1 MHPTQHRYRTSDSE
15 TGVGSNCKNP
25 ARDASKSLNVI
36 MRRAHLVLFT
46 TLIAVG
52 SASVFGAAPGSVS
65 GVVRDSAGMAQIG
78 AEVQL
83 LRPDMTVIASVYTN
97 EAGHFTIPS
106 VLPGRYAVKAMGES
120 FLPSLRE
127 DVRVRTSTVVNLTL
141 NTLYEVMQWL
151 PSEPRAAN
159 TEQDDW
165 KWTLRSAANR
175 PLLRWLEDGPLVVV
189 SDGSGTAPRLKA
201 RLMAVGQEGTFG
213 ESGERVMA
221 TVEETPASSRELLAQ
236 VDFDPGSDAS
246 LESMLGF
253 RQDLGFAGAVQTV
266 GAVAIHPEIDT
277 AGSEGLD
284 EAAIRSWETIHLGS
298 DLEAEVGSTQ
308 VLARFAQDSPNTVAA
323 ALPFATVAWRNG
335 DQSVRYRLATSVPAS
350 PNLEDTQSQ
359 AWLPALSMRNGQL
372 AMEHGLHQEIG
383 WERQTGNSDLAVLVY
398 ADKMD
403 NPMMEAM
410 ERSMNGFGNGLGYGP
425 VHEHRNI
432 PGVTGAAAM
441 PPMVAQMLYDA
452 ASGLVRTAGPGFSS
466 AGMQAT
472 AEHRLP
478 GRSQIRVSYANGS
491 ALTLGSAPQAA
502 GQPAM
507 QQIGLAQLL
516 ALAHARHA
524 QTYSISLS
532 GTLEGSGTRWRA
544 TYHWQPEAT
553 VTPVAS
559 FSENDAEPY
568 LNLQLR
574 QPIRLR
580 RDGAGGFE
588 ALLNLRN
595 LLAQGYQ
602 PYVLSDGSLLVFA
615 QSQRGVSGGL
625 AFTF

>member
-1 MHPTQHRYRTSDSE
+1 MHPALRSYRTSDSE
-15 TGVGSNCKNP
+15 TGAGSICKNP
-25 ARDASKSLNVI
+25 ARDAAKSPNVI
-36 MRRAHLVLFT
+36 MRRVHLVLLT
-46 TLIAVG
+46 TLLAAG
-52 SASVFGAAPGSVS
+52 SVPVNGAASGSVS
-65 GVVRDSAGMAQIG
+65 GVVRDSTGMAQIG

-97 EAGHFTIPS
+97 ETGHFAIPS
-106 VLPGRYAVKAMGES
+106 VLPGRYAIKAMGES

-141 NTLYEVMQWL
+141 NTLYEAMQWL
-151 PSEPRAAN
+151 PSEPRAVN

-201 RLMAVGQEGTFG
+201 RLVAVGQEGTFG

-221 TVEETPASSRELLAQ
+221 MVEETPADSRELLAQ
-236 VDFDPGSDAS
+236 VDFDPGSNAGM
-246 LESMLGF
+246 ESMLGF
-253 RQDLGFAGAVQTV
+253 RQDLGFAGSVQTV
-266 GAVAIHPEIDT
+266 GAVAIHPEIDST
-277 AGSEGLD
+277 GSQGLD
-284 EAAIRSWETIHLGS
+284 EAAIRSWETIHLGG

-308 VLARFAQDSPNTVAA
+308 VLARFAQNSPNTVAA
-323 ALPFATVAWRNG
+323 ALPFANVTWRNG
-335 DQSVRYRLATSVPAS
+335 DESVRYRMATSVPAS
-350 PNLEDTQSQ
+350 PDVADAEAR

-372 AMEHGLHQEIG
+372 AMEHGLHQQIG
-383 WERQTGNSDLAVLVY
+383 WERQTGNSDVAVLVY
-398 ADKMD
+398 ADRLD

-410 ERSMNGFGNGLGYGP
+410 EHSVIGSANELQGGP
-425 VHEHRNI
+425 
-432 PGVTGAAAM
+432 GDTSAGAM
-441 PPMVAQMLYDA
+441 PQVATQLLNDT
-452 ASGLVRTAGPGFSS
+452 ASGLVRTAGPAFS
-466 AGMQAT
+466 ATGMQVT

-491 ALTLGSAPQAA
+491 ALTLASASQTA
-502 GQPAM
+502 GQP
-507 QQIGLAQLL
+507 IGLGQLL
-516 ALAHARHA
+516 ALAHSRHA

-544 TYHWQPEAT
+544 TYRWQPETT
-553 VTPVAS
+553 VTSVAS

-580 RDGAGGFE
+580 RDGAGGLE
-588 ALLNLRN
+588 ALVNLRN

-602 PYVLSDGSLLVFA
+602 PFLMSDGSLLVFA